1 MASNSIK
8 LLPPASSGSFGYN
21 LSINGYEVNNS
32 WDIASNTS
40 TIYLE
45 AVLKS
50 YGNASFT
57 GSSNHT
63 LELWI
68 YDNNEHQN
76 GVQVASSIV
85 KSLSGNK
92 STNITA
98 NYTLN
103 HKADGS
109 LNVKLVSKWN
119 KVSSNKYVPISGE
132 TGTDYFQCYTI
143 PRTSSLSL
151 SDFYVEDGTTIRI
164 NSASSSFTHTLFY
177 QYTGKEK
184 KLISSNIRTEYYWK
198 PDNDEFYGYITDS
211 SLAGTVTIFCETYN
225 GGMKIGDSS
234 ANCTV
239 RIKPYTPIISIDYI
253 KDINQKT
260 VALTG
265 DETKLILGYS
275 TVEIKSTYSAI
286 KGASILSY
294 AVINNDVVISDNPGT
309 INAPSSNRFIISV
322 EDSRGINSYLP
333 INMQIQDYVPLV
345 FKKFEAVR
353 LESTSSKINI
363 DFTLAY
369 FGGNFG
375 TTQNII
381 GNSTEEN
388 KGIVKVQYKENESD
402 DWIDLESITIDTP
415 ADGTSTQY
423 SGQLSGDFSY
433 QKAYYFQVYTSDKL
447 QNTGRVY
454 YVTQGVP
461 LIDKGETFV
470 DVHGELTGDIV
481 IGQEFKMYNKA
492 SEQYSNSFFPTE
504 DYVGDVNKLTRIGI
518 YRINVTAT
526 NKPSSAKGI
535 CLVMGDEGVIANDR
549 LTFYQIFFSYDGNI
563 YYRSSDTESIN
574 IFGDW
579 KTINHYKG

>member
-1 MASNSIK
+1 MAKNSTTIY
-8 LLPPASSGSFGYN
+8 PPVSSVYGFT
-21 LSINGYEVNNS
+21 LSIEGYEVGDS
-32 WDIASNTS
+32 WNIDNNTS
-40 TIYLE
+40 SIYINGTI
-45 AVLKS
+45 AAP
-50 YGNASFT
+50 NTASFA
-57 GSSNHT
+57 GSANHK
-63 LELWI
+63 LQI
-68 YDNNEHQN
+68 YYFDDNEYTN
-76 GVQVASSIV
+76 GALISENIV
-85 KSLSGNK
+85 P
-92 STNITA
+92 
-98 NYTLN
+98 TLN
-103 HKADGS
+103 KKQSVSTTATILVKHKTDGS
-109 LNVKLVSKWN
+109 LNARIETRWIKSGT
-119 KVSSNKYVPISGE
+119 NKYVPVSSSI
-132 TGTDYFQCYTI
+132 GTEWFSCYTI
-143 PRTSSLSL
+143 PRASSLSL

-177 QYTGKEK
+177 QYTGKDK
-184 KLISSNIRTEYYWK
+184 KLISSNIGTEYYWR

-265 DETKLILGYS
+265 DETKLILGFS

-286 KGASILSY
+286 KGANIVSY
-294 AVINNDVVISDNPGT
+294 AVMNDDVVISDNPGT
-309 INAPSSNRFIISV
+309 INAPSSNRFVIGI

-363 DFTLAY
+363 NFTLAY

-415 ADGTSTQY
+415 ANGTSTQY

-470 DVHGELTGDIV
+470 DVHGELTADTMCANELKIRDTSSGR
-481 IGQEFKMYNKA
+481 
-492 SEQYSNSFFPTE
+492 YSKSLFPTE
-504 DYVGDVNKLTRIGI
+504 NYEGNVDNLTTIGI
-518 YRINVTAT
+518 YRVASNAT
-526 NKPSSAKGI
+526 NKPSNAKGLCMVI
-535 CLVMGDEGVIANDR
+535 GDFGLEANDR
-549 LTFYQIFFSYDGNI
+549 FTFYQLFFSYDKNI
-563 YYRSSDTESIN
+563 YYRSSDPDSFNT
-574 IFGDW
+574 FGDW
-579 KTINHYKG
+579 YKISHSAG